1 MKKGLLF
8 VITGLIIGIFAGI
21 MIYNNIS
28 SKIPKNPSDLI
39 GNSAGNLNSGG
50 LFCESDGILF
60 FANPYDRNKLYSM
73 NADCSDI
80 RCISEDSVRYINA
93 AGKYIYYIRDNGSF
107 SDNTSVFK
115 GDMYG
120 IARCKFNG
128 SSLHTLV
135 SGYCTDLA
143 VSGDTLIYNANRN
156 SELVTCTIDIRGRE
170 SSVIYDYNISHAS
183 VFNGSLF
190 FSDGTSSHSIYN
202 MNISDGL
209 SSLYM
214 TGNTYMA
221 NYVDNT
227 LYYIDLDNDYALT
240 KVNLSSN
247 RRTVITNDRCVLYN
261 VCGNTVYY
269 YAENDDEHALYRIK
283 TDGSDRTNIM
293 PGDIE
298 TISCTSK
305 YTFFQLQGSS
315 TLYRVPTHSGT
326 SVQTIYIQ
334 PQE

>member
-8 VITGLIIGIFAGI
+8 VITGLIIGILAGI
-21 MIYNNIS
+21 MVYNNIS
-28 SKIPKNPSDLI
+28 NKIPKNPSDLI
-39 GNSAGNLNSGG
+39 GNTAGNLNSGG

-73 NADCSDI
+73 TADCGDI
-80 RCISEDSVRYINA
+80 RCISDDSVRYINV

-107 SDNTSVFK
+107 SDNASMFK

-156 SELVTCTIDIRGRE
+156 SELVTCTIDIRGGE

-183 VFNGSLF
+183 VFDGSVF
-190 FSDGTSSHSIYN
+190 FSDGTASHSIYN

-240 KVNLSSN
+240 KVDLSSN
-247 RRTVITNDRCVLYN
+247 RRSVITNDRCVLYN
-261 VCGNTVYY
+261 VYKDTIYY
-269 YAENDDEHALYRIK
+269 QTENDDEHALYRIN
-283 TDGSDRTNIM
+283 TDGSERTHIM
-293 PGDIE
+293 SGDIE
-298 TISCTSK
+298 TISCTSI
-305 YTFFQLQGSS
+305 YTFFQVHGSS
-315 TLYRVPTHSGT
+315 TLYRVPTFGAAT
-326 SVQTIYIQ
+326 VQTLFIQ